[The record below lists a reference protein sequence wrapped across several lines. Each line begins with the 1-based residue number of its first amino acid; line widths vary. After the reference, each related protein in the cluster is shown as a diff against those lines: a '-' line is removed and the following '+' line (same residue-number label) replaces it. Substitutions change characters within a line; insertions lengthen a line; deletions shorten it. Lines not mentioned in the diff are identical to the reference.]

1 MNTFNKL
8 PDAETIIFNNLNEKF
23 NSKLFFNLIRDILS
37 NPSFIMEYSTK
48 EYLDVFYKFANDK
61 ILKNDE
67 FLILE
72 SLYNNYSFWLQIDK
86 NIENNNFKVFFHSK
100 LTTIKILRKLKK

>member
-72 SLYNNYSFWLQIDK
+72 SLYNNYFFWLQINK
-86 NIENNNFKVFFHSK
+86 NIENNNF
-100 LTTIKILRKLKK
+100 REYAKKCVNRNFV

>member
-8 PDAETIIFNNLNEKF
+8 PDAETIIFNNLEANFKSKELF
-23 NSKLFFNLIRDILS
+23 NIIRDILS
-37 NPSFIMEYSTK
+37 NSSFIMEYSTK

-72 SLYNNYSFWLQIDK
+72 SLYNNYFFWLQINK

>member
-61 ILKNDE
+61 ILKDDE

-72 SLYNNYSFWLQIDK
+72 SLYNNYSFWLQINK

-100 LTTIKILRKLKK
+100 LTTIKILNNLKK